1 MRDFREKEAVM
12 RDQES
17 PFPDSSLSGKRVMK
31 TCRHALLVVQGGVLL
46 FCLVARKKDLIASME
61 VGMKS
66 DGDRTFSLPSP
77 HATLTGGKPDILGK
91 NIILAPHPTPPSTT
105 LSNKPGAL
113 CAGRGIV

>member
-1 MRDFREKEAVM
+1 M

-31 TCRHALLVVQGGVLL
+31 TYRHALFVVQGGVLL

-91 NIILAPHPTPPSTT
+91 DIILAPHPPTPPR
-105 LSNKPGAL
+105 LVHL
-113 CAGRGIV
+113 